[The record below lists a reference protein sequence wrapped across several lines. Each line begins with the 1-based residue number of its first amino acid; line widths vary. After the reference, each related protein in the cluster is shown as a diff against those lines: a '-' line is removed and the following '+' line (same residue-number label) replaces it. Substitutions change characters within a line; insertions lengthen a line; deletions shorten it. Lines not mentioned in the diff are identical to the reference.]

1 MPSLQHLSIK
11 LISAARNCVELSFSG
26 DAFYALLISNIKTLS
41 CSDYLSSHSQRNHH
55 GCVKTLYFHRGGAM
69 AMSTD
74 MVNTI
79 LAMSIHPYVFIHTA
93 IVMRPKRL
101 RTADPENHAVHCGT
115 GPGSIAEAYTAHLT
129 DKLSEVFLW
138 QFLISSIAQGVCAHI
153 GPIPGAPTHPPT
165 HPVVVMTRGHWHCV
179 CYVTNLPLLQV

>member
-1 MPSLQHLSIK
+1 
-11 LISAARNCVELSFSG
+11 
-26 DAFYALLISNIKTLS
+26 
-41 CSDYLSSHSQRNHH
+41 
-55 GCVKTLYFHRGGAM
+55 
-69 AMSTD
+69 MSTD

-179 CYVTNLPLLQV
+179 CYVTNLPLLQVQHIGHRETCTHELTPSPSPGDHPYTPGEQNKLSKYNATGY